1 MRLSVTLVNLL
12 LGTAYVSIGVLVAFD
27 LIRGL
32 SMRGFSHFG
41 VALCAVAFTCGS
53 HHLVHGFHV
62 GFEGHTAS
70 PLDFITVLVG
80 LPFGA
85 AFYAL
90 RVEAMLGGRGDRFVS
105 GTPPLV
111 GALPLVGVLYLSALY
126 LGLAYALRGDVDL
139 RWAMAPQLMLVIIY
153 AIIGYVV
160 LRTQIQ
166 NKRALGGWSMSGGS
180 MAGIFVSCSTM
191 HLVIL
196 VLAATGGHVLDPHT
210 TLADML
216 AVPAGV
222 YFLWMVRGLYRD
234 ASRDWSRSMAHEEEY
249 ELAGVGSGG

>member
-1 MRLSVTLVNLL
+1 MRLAVTLVNIV
-12 LGTAYVSIGVLVAFD
+12 LGAAYVSIGLLVAYD
-27 LIRGL
+27 LIRGW
-32 SMRGFSHFG
+32 SVRGFSHFG

-62 GFEGHTAS
+62 GFEGHVAS
-70 PLDFITVLVG
+70 PLDFMTVLVG

-90 RVEAMLGGRGDRFVS
+90 RVEVMWGGRGDRFIS
-105 GTPPLV
+105 GTPPFV
-111 GALPLVGVLYLSALY
+111 TALPLVGVLYLTALY
-126 LGLAYALRGDVDL
+126 LGLAHQLRGDVDL

-166 NKRALGGWSMSGGS
+166 NNRALGGWSLSGGS
-180 MAGIFVSCSTM
+180 MAGIFTTCATM
-191 HLVIL
+191 HLVVL
-196 VLAATGGHVLDPHT
+196 VIAARGGHVLDLHT
-210 TLADML
+210 TIADVL
-216 AVPAGV
+216 AVPAGI

-234 ASRDWSRSMAHEEEY
+234 ASRDWSRTMVQEEP
-249 ELAGVGSGG
+249 ELAGVGSAG